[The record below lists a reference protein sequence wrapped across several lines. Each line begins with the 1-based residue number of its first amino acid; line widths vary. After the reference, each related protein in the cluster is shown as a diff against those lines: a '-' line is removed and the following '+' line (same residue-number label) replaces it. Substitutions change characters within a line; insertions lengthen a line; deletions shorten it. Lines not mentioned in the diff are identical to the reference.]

1 MILASFFAALGQLTD
16 PRFRGVLLTGVGL
29 TLALLIAFS
38 VAFVWFIGWAV
49 GDAVTLPFIGEVTW
63 VNDIASWGGAL
74 VVIVLSTFLMVPV
87 ASGVTS
93 MFLDQVAQAVEDEH
107 YPQLGPALPVP
118 FYDALKDSIG
128 FLAVLIG
135 ANLLA
140 LVLYIMFAPFAPLI
154 FWGLNGFLLGRE
166 YFTLAA
172 MRRIGRKEA
181 KALRSRYTLRV
192 WMAGILMAIPLSVPV
207 LNLLIPIVG
216 AATFTHL
223 FHRLAPQGPYDRTS
237 PDHAR

>member
-16 PRFRGVLLTGVGL
+16 ARFRGVLLTGVGL

-49 GDAVTLPFIGEVTW
+49 GDAVTLPLIGEVTW

-118 FYDALKDSIG
+118 FLDALKDSIG

-140 LVLYIMFAPFAPLI
+140 LVLYIMFATFAPLI

-172 MRRIGRKEA
+172 MRRIGPCCCSSPHGSSRATDTRSIGSAIPTRATDAEETPTRNIS
-181 KALRSRYTLRV
+181 LRSVSRPISNSRIATPTSARR
-192 WMAGILMAIPLSVPV
+192 WMIS
-207 LNLLIPIVG
+207 
-216 AATFTHL
+216 
-223 FHRLAPQGPYDRTS
+223 
-237 PDHAR
+237 

>member
-16 PRFRGVLLTGVGL
+16 ARFRGVLLTGVGL

-49 GDAVTLPFIGEVTW
+49 GDAVTLPLIGEVTW

-118 FYDALKDSIG
+118 FLDAMKDSIG

-181 KALRSRYTLRV
+181 KALRSRYTFRV

-207 LNLLIPIVG
+207 LNLLVPIVG

-237 PDHAR
+237 PDPAR